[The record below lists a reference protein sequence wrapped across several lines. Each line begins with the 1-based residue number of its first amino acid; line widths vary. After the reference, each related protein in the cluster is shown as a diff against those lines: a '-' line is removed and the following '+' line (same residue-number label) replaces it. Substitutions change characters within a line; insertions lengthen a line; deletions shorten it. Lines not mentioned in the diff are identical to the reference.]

1 MAHIEATTLG
11 AGSFETS
18 ITNGAVEE
26 TFRFERPARIFELI
40 VRRYVRMLEKT
51 KKADRKLFTPM
62 VFAVGAHLRL
72 KRQIFR
78 FR

>member
-26 TFRFERPARIFELI
+26 TFRPERPARLFELI
-40 VRRYVRMLEKT
+40 VQRYVRTLEKT
-51 KKADRKLFTPM
+51 KLADRKLFSPVAFT
-62 VFAVGAHLRL
+62 VGAHLRL